1 MLFVLGEKRH
11 SRVRKLNQTAERGL
25 CVFEVCSN
33 VLNFLVIGCYTI
45 NIPET
50 YHMFKVFRVSFL
62 FSYKKAI
69 DKNLPIQDLFLHSVG
84 HHSLS
89 WLLSAQIYKL
99 KWIPGQDKKTNRLR
113 YSPKGT
119 RRIVCINLVNSFLMD
134 NSIKWTINVSPLCS
148 SVLSFNPLRADIK
161 IQIPICCPCTFPI
174 KTVAR
179 SC

>member
-1 MLFVLGEKRH
+1 MSFHMFYGENNISVNTRNTFQMLFVLGEKRH

-99 KWIPGQDKKTNRLR
+99 KWIPRQDKKTNRLR
-113 YSPKGT
+113 QIFSQRHKKNCLYKFGQ
-119 RRIVCINLVNSFLMD
+119 LFLNGQFYKMD
-134 NSIKWTINVSPLCS
+134 NQRQPLLFFSPFL
-148 SVLSFNPLRADIK
+148 
-161 IQIPICCPCTFPI
+161 
-174 KTVAR
+174 
-179 SC
+179 